1 MFKNHKIQILTMM
14 RMYPNN
20 SGTLVN
26 NTNVVSSNNN
36 PPMKP
41 VKPKHGI
48 IQNVQN
54 VAMDIHAKTRL
65 GAAKVK
71 QFGTGVKNAGKA
83 VLKIPTNIMDNIKE
97 IRDSFD
103 KADDNRRKEYM
114 MKPGFRKKWFRTIRT
129 AATYGLAAQVH
140 AMLIPITW
148 LCGRISK
155 EKNNRLRTELAAEL
169 ETEIKVCEEKIND
182 ANGASDQNQKYEL
195 MRIKDKLELERNR
208 VLSNSKYI

>member
-1 MFKNHKIQILTMM
+1 MMESLGDTSNGKIAS
-14 RMYPNN
+14 NGN
-20 SGTLVN
+20 LVN
-26 NTNVVSSNNN
+26 STTITNSSNNN

-48 IQNVQN
+48 LQRIQNG
-54 VAMDIHAKTRL
+54 AMNLHAKTRA
-65 GAAKVK
+65 GAAKMS
-71 QFGTGVKNAGKA
+71 QLGTNLKNTGKA
-83 VLKIPTNIMDNIKE
+83 VLKIPSGVMNNIKNV
-97 IRDSFD
+97 RDEFD

-129 AATYGLAAQVH
+129 AVTYGLAAQVS

-155 EKNNRLRTELAAEL
+155 EKNSRMKTELVSEL

-182 ANGASDQNQKYEL
+182 ANAAGDQQQKYEL
-195 MRIKDKLELERNR
+195 MRIRDKLELEKNR
-208 VLSNSKYI
+208 VMSNSKYI

>member
-1 MFKNHKIQILTMM
+1 MM
-14 RMYPNN
+14 RVYPNN
-20 SGTLVN
+20 SGNLVN
-26 NTNVVSSNNN
+26 NGNVVSGNNN

-48 IQNVQN
+48 IQKVQN
-54 VAMDIHAKTRL
+54 GAMDLHAKTRA
-65 GAAKVK
+65 GAAGIKRL
-71 QFGTGVKNAGKA
+71 GTDIKNAGKA
-83 VLKIPTNIMDNIKE
+83 VLKIPSNILDNIKGV
-97 IRDSFD
+97 RDSFD

-114 MKPGFRKKWFRTIRT
+114 MKPGFRKKWFRTLRT
-129 AATYGLAAQVH
+129 AATYGLAAQVS

-155 EKNNRLRTELAAEL
+155 EKNKRIRIELSSEL

-182 ANGASDQNQKYEL
+182 ANAAGDQKQKYEL
-195 MRIKDKLELERNR
+195 MRLRDKLELERNR

>member
-1 MFKNHKIQILTMM
+1 M
-14 RMYPNN
+14 RVYPNN
-20 SGTLVN
+20 SGNLVN
-26 NTNVVSSNNN
+26 NTNVVSGNNN

-48 IQNVQN
+48 IQKVQN
-54 VAMDIHAKTRL
+54 GAMDLHAKTRA
-65 GAAKVK
+65 GAAGIKRL
-71 QFGTGVKNAGKA
+71 GTDIKNAGKA
-83 VLKIPTNIMDNIKE
+83 VLKIPSNILDNIKGV
-97 IRDSFD
+97 RDSFD

-114 MKPGFRKKWFRTIRT
+114 MKPGFRKKWFRTLRT
-129 AATYGLAAQVH
+129 AATYGLAAQVS

-155 EKNNRLRTELAAEL
+155 EKNKRIRIELSSEL

-182 ANGASDQNQKYEL
+182 ANAAGDQRQKYEL
-195 MRIKDKLELERNR
+195 MRLRDKLELERNR

>member
-1 MFKNHKIQILTMM
+1 MGV
-14 RMYPNN
+14 YPNN
-20 SGTLVN
+20 GGNLVN
-26 NTNVVSSNNN
+26 NANVVSGNNN

-48 IQNVQN
+48 IQKVQN
-54 VAMDIHAKTRL
+54 GAMDLHAKTRAGASGIKRL
-65 GAAKVK
+65 G
-71 QFGTGVKNAGKA
+71 TDIKNAGKA
-83 VLKIPTNIMDNIKE
+83 VLKIPSNILDNIKGV
-97 IRDSFD
+97 RDSFD

-114 MKPGFRKKWFRTIRT
+114 MKPGFRKKWFRTLRT
-129 AATYGLAAQVH
+129 AATYGLAAQVS

-155 EKNNRLRTELAAEL
+155 EKNKRIRIELSSEL

-182 ANGASDQNQKYEL
+182 ANAAGDQKQKYEL
-195 MRIKDKLELERNR
+195 MRLRDKLELERNR